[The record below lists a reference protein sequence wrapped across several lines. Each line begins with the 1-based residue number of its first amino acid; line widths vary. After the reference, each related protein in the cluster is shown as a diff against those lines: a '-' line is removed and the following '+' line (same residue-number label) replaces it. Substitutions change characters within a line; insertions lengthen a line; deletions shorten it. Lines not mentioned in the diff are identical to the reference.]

1 MEYAGILSKLGIF
14 MDARCHDFFCSFQ
27 WYRDVV
33 YSLINEE
40 KRQGQVWSGILGQVL
55 EKLGQVLEKLG
66 QILGQVVKKKPH

>member
-1 MEYAGILSKLGIF
+1 MGDLEYAGILSKLGIF

-40 KRQGQVWSGILGQVL
+40 KRR
-55 EKLGQVLEKLG
+55 GQVLEKLG
-66 QILGQVVKKKPH
+66 QILGQVVKKNLIEIPGRI